1 MKDAQNITIQK
12 ENDMPKEI
20 APKPQEVKQEVK
32 IEKGYIVYADF
43 ELHKTSHKK
52 GDHFTPPADYIPV
65 PRVEEIA
72 KVGQKSRGIAFSYQG
87 QTVILPIE

>member
-1 MKDAQNITIQK
+1 
-12 ENDMPKEI
+12 MPKEI
-20 APKPQEVKQEVK
+20 APKPQEVK

-43 ELHKTSHKK
+43 ELHKTAHKK

>member
-1 MKDAQNITIQK
+1 
-12 ENDMPKEI
+12 MPEKI
-20 APKPQEVKQEVK
+20 APKPEVKPAPEVK

-43 ELHKTSHKK
+43 EFHKTRHKK

-87 QTVILPIE
+87 QTVILPLE